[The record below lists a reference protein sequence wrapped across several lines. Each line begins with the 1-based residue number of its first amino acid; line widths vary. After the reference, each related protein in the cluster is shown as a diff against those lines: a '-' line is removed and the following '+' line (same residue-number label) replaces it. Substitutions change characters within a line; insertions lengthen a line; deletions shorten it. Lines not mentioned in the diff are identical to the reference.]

1 MARSYR
7 PAYLHAAGAAH
18 PLELAAQGFFWT
30 GGEIVQHE
38 TAGPVMRG
46 QQYVEY
52 WIPQDLTHE
61 LPIVLIHGGGG
72 QGTDFLGTADGREGW
87 VHWFVR
93 RGWAVYV
100 VDRPQHG
107 RSPFNP
113 SIQGEMSGVG
123 PTVFLEKLFTRPQD
137 FEDNYPQARLHDK
150 WPGTGKID
158 DPAFLHFLAGT
169 GPTLADPVQ
178 SQTDA
183 QRAGAELLDLIG
195 PAVVLSHSAGGPPGW
210 LIADARPQLVKALV
224 AMEPLGP
231 PFTALSGPLPYG
243 ITNAALTYDPPLGE
257 GEALEWEVRP
267 SPGEG
272 KIAGKVQKEPARRL
286 PNLAKVPIVVVTA
299 EASWMAADNHA
310 MVDFL
315 AQAGCQVE
323 HLRLEDKGVHGN
335 GHALQLESNSDEVAG
350 VIEGWLL
357 ERGL

>member
-1 MARSYR
+1 
-7 PAYLHAAGAAH
+7 
-18 PLELAAQGFFWT
+18 
-30 GGEIVQHE
+30 
-38 TAGPVMRG
+38 
-46 QQYVEY
+46 
-52 WIPQDLTHE
+52 
-61 LPIVLIHGGGG
+61 
-72 QGTDFLGTADGREGW
+72 
-87 VHWFVR
+87 
-93 RGWAVYV
+93 
-100 VDRPQHG
+100 
-107 RSPFNP
+107 
-113 SIQGEMSGVG
+113 MSGVG
-123 PTVFLEKLFTRPQD
+123 PTVSLEKLFTRPEA

-150 WPGTGKID
+150 WPGTGKVD

-178 SQTDA
+178 SQKDA

-210 LIADARPQLVKALV
+210 LIADARPGLVKALV

-243 ITNAALTYDPPLGE
+243 ITNAALAYDPPLGE
-257 GEALEWEVRP
+257 GETLEWEERP

-286 PNLAKVPIVVVTA
+286 PNLARMPIVVVTA

-323 HLRLEDKGVHGN
+323 HLRLEDKGIHGN
-335 GHALQLESNSDEVAG
+335 GHALQLEINSDEVAE
-350 VIEGWLL
+350 VIEGWLIGK
-357 ERGL
+357 GLG